1 MPSDIEYRRVSGFKA
16 LICLVVKVM
25 VVSVGIQETTILT
38 GGPFGKTGDFEL
50 RWSFRFLIAQ
60 PFIAGEQMLYSL
72 WAIVKEALFDAA
84 KDKVSDMT
92 KEEAKQILEK
102 LGVKV
107 EELTDELVAKVE
119 AYKATLDTDT
129 RRTVRKFW
137 VVVSIAAFALGVGV
151 GYLF

>member
-1 MPSDIEYRRVSGFKA
+1 
-16 LICLVVKVM
+16 
-25 VVSVGIQETTILT
+25 
-38 GGPFGKTGDFEL
+38 
-50 RWSFRFLIAQ
+50 
-60 PFIAGEQMLYSL
+60 MLYSL

>member
-1 MPSDIEYRRVSGFKA
+1 
-16 LICLVVKVM
+16 
-25 VVSVGIQETTILT
+25 
-38 GGPFGKTGDFEL
+38 
-50 RWSFRFLIAQ
+50 
-60 PFIAGEQMLYSL
+60 MLNGL

-102 LGVKV
+102 FGVKV

-137 VVVSIAAFALGVGV
+137 VVVSIAAFVLGVGV

>member
-1 MPSDIEYRRVSGFKA
+1 
-16 LICLVVKVM
+16 
-25 VVSVGIQETTILT
+25 
-38 GGPFGKTGDFEL
+38 
-50 RWSFRFLIAQ
+50 
-60 PFIAGEQMLYSL
+60 MLNGL

-107 EELTDELVAKVE
+107 EELTDELMAKVE

-137 VVVSIAAFALGVGV
+137 VVVSIAAFVLGVGV

>member
-1 MPSDIEYRRVSGFKA
+1 
-16 LICLVVKVM
+16 
-25 VVSVGIQETTILT
+25 
-38 GGPFGKTGDFEL
+38 
-50 RWSFRFLIAQ
+50 
-60 PFIAGEQMLYSL
+60 MLNGL

-137 VVVSIAAFALGVGV
+137 VVVSIAAFVLGVGV

>member
-1 MPSDIEYRRVSGFKA
+1 
-16 LICLVVKVM
+16 M

-50 RWSFRFLIAQ
+50 RGSFRFLIAQ
-60 PFIAGEQMLYSL
+60 PFIAGEQMLNGL

-92 KEEAKQILEK
+92 KEEAKQLLEK

-119 AYKATLDTDT
+119 AYKAKLDTDT

-137 VVVSIAAFALGVGV
+137 VVVSIAAFVLGVGV

>member
-1 MPSDIEYRRVSGFKA
+1 
-16 LICLVVKVM
+16 M